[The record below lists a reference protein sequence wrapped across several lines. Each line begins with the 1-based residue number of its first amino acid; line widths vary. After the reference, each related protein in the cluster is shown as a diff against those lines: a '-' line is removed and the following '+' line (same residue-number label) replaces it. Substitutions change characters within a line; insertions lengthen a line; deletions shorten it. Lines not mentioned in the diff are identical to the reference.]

1 MDACAWVQL
10 LLRFASASAPIAEGV
25 RLICT
30 QAQDPGVDYA
40 IERAAQFFGFG
51 VANVVSMPLPEMVE
65 NGGGMAKMGER
76 LLAPL
81 RGEVARCVKMCPL
94 DKLQIEAS
102 LSSPRAGTLGCLV
115 PARRRGVI

>member
-1 MDACAWVQL
+1 MICA
-10 LLRFASASAPIAEGV
+10 
-25 RLICT
+25 

-40 IERAAQFFGFG
+40 IEGAAQFFGIG
-51 VANVVSMPLPEMVE
+51 AGNVVSMPLPEMVE

-81 RGEVARCVKMCPL
+81 RGEVARRVKMCPL
-94 DKLQIEAS
+94 GNLQIEAS
-102 LSSPRAGTLGCLV
+102 LSSPRVGIPGCLA